1 MGRDKT
7 VAEARCA
14 QHLLLADQPSR
25 GSLHRPACAAAGW
38 ARQQCHR
45 RRQAVPGAGAAD
57 RMERQPYRRRPEGRA
72 ARRRHCG
79 RSRRDRHRKRRRHV
93 KNNREAR
100 MSRIES
106 IYPADSVSLRE
117 VGLRDG
123 LQLVKKIPSTSAK
136 QRWVRDEY
144 AAGVRHFE
152 VGSFLPA
159 KTFPQFVD
167 VRDVIATI
175 AALPGA
181 YGVALALN
189 ERGVNEALASGVA
202 EVATVVSATE
212 EHSQANANR
221 SRESAIANVRR
232 LCELRDASAH
242 RPVVNAAI
250 SMALGCS
257 IVGAVDPKEVIK
269 IAEKLFEAGVDM
281 VAVADTVGYAGPKQ
295 VGELTAAVVKIAGSK
310 PVCIHLHDTRGMGIA
325 NASAALDAGARV
337 LDGSLGGLGGCPF
350 APGATGNVV
359 FEDLVFLCESK
370 GFPTGIDLDRLIAVR
385 KILRAEMP
393 DEPLYGGLARAG
405 LPGRMAGAAAG

>member
-1 MGRDKT
+1 MTRYQD
-7 VAEARCA
+7 
-14 QHLLLADQPSR
+14 
-25 GSLHRPACAAAGW
+25 
-38 ARQQCHR
+38 
-45 RRQAVPGAGAAD
+45 
-57 RMERQPYRRRPEGRA
+57 
-72 ARRRHCG
+72 
-79 RSRRDRHRKRRRHV
+79 
-93 KNNREAR
+93 
-100 MSRIES
+100 
-106 IYPADSVSLRE
+106 IYPGNRVILRE

-123 LQLVKKIPSTSAK
+123 LQLVKKFPSTAAK
-136 QRWVRDEY
+136 QQWIRDEY

-167 VRDVIATI
+167 VRDVVATI
-175 AALPGA
+175 ASLPGA
-181 YGVALALN
+181 HGVALALN
-189 ERGVNEALASGVA
+189 ERGVNEALQTGVA

-242 RPVVNAAI
+242 KPVVNAAI

-295 VGELTAAVVKIAGSK
+295 VGELTAAVVKIAGAK

-325 NASAALDAGARV
+325 NASAALDAGARI

-359 FEDLVFLCESK
+359 FEDLMFLCESK
-370 GFPTGIDLDRLIAVR
+370 GFAAGIDIEKLVAVR
-385 KILRAEMP
+385 SILESEMP
-393 DEPLYGGLARAG
+393 GEPLYGGLARAG
-405 LPGRMAGAAAG
+405 LPGRTSAAE

>member
-1 MGRDKT
+1 MTKLQ
-7 VAEARCA
+7 E
-14 QHLLLADQPSR
+14 
-25 GSLHRPACAAAGW
+25 
-38 ARQQCHR
+38 
-45 RRQAVPGAGAAD
+45 
-57 RMERQPYRRRPEGRA
+57 
-72 ARRRHCG
+72 
-79 RSRRDRHRKRRRHV
+79 
-93 KNNREAR
+93 
-100 MSRIES
+100 
-106 IYPADSVSLRE
+106 IYPSDRVILRE

-123 LQLVKKIPSTSAK
+123 LQLVKKIPSTEAK

-159 KTFPQFVD
+159 NTFPQFVD

-175 AALPGA
+175 ASLPGA
-181 YGVALALN
+181 HGIALTLN

-221 SRESAIANVRR
+221 SRDSAVANVKR
-232 LCELRDASAH
+232 LCELRDASSH
-242 RPVVNAAI
+242 KPIVNAAI

-257 IVGAVDPKEVIK
+257 IVGPVDPKEVIRL
-269 IAEKLFEAGVDM
+269 AEKLYEAGVDM

-295 VGELTAAVVKIAGSK
+295 VGELTKAVVRIAGSK
-310 PVCIHLHDTRGMGIA
+310 PVCVHLHDTRGMGIA

-370 GFPTGIDLDRLIAVR
+370 GFSTGIDIDRLIAVR
-385 KILRAEMP
+385 SILKAEMP
-393 DEPLYGGLARAG
+393 GEQLYGGLARAG
-405 LPGRMAGAAAG
+405 LPERKSAAA